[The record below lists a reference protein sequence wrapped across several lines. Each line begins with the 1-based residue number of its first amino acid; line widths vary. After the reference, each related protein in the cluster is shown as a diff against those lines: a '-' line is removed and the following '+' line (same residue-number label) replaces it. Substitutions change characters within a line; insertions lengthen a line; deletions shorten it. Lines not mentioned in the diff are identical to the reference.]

1 MTDAGDQNRFEESD
15 EILSR
20 LSDIEANDHAGLR
33 PSRLHRLTTNR
44 DFAILVVAIVL
55 FVFFAVMGR
64 RFLTEFTMIDIS
76 RRASILG
83 ILAVGMTFLF
93 VAGELDLSIGSH
105 YGFLLIIMSYQNEK
119 LAIDPAIAAG
129 RNTLK

>member
-1 MTDAGDQNRFEESD
+1 
-15 EILSR
+15 
-20 LSDIEANDHAGLR
+20 SDIEASDHAGLL

-55 FVFFAVMGR
+55 FIFFAVMGR
-64 RFLTEFTMIDIS
+64 RFLTEFTMIDIA

-105 YGFLLIIMSYQNEK
+105 YGFLLILMSYHNEK
-119 LAIDPAIAAG
+119 LAIDPAIAADVVILIRLG
-129 RNTLK
+129 MG